1 MLCHKHTHRFGCLC
15 FLPFLFCFSFR
26 PHFLRC
32 LRLLCTKTQSLAHN
46 AFDML
51 FCFVAFFVV
60 VVYFWLFAHSKVSL
74 IIINCIDEIERTNER
89 SKTKNTRTHT
99 HTHSFG
105 QEVEMSY
112 REHNRISTTDAQ
124 LHRIDFLWHWWF
136 SLSLRMCSCVF
147 SRVNENLSSSPMLC
161 VWNMCTN
168 INVNMCSSL
177 CVCVALCIHSKY
189 I

>member
-51 FCFVAFFVV
+51 FCFVASFVV

-124 LHRIDFLWHWWF
+124 LHRIDFPLA
-136 SLSLRMCSCVF
+136 RRCVF
-147 SRVNENLSSSPMLC
+147 FTLCARMHQCACVSSAPTLYTHTNER
-161 VWNMCTN
+161 
-168 INVNMCSSL
+168 
-177 CVCVALCIHSKY
+177 
-189 I
+189 